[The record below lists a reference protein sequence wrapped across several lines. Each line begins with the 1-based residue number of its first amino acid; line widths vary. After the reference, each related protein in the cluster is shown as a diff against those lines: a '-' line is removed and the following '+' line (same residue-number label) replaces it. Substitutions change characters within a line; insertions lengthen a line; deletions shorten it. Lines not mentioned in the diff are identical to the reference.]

1 MLTIKTGNSTNANAA
16 AAGREVAL
24 QVKEDLD
31 NMKMAFVY
39 SGVQYDQ
46 KEFIDAISAEL
57 PGVPLIG
64 NTSFTGVMTPDVSS
78 PVKTDSPASWQSP
91 TTN

>member
-39 SGVQYDQ
+39 SGEMCIRDSRQPQ
-46 KEFIDAISAEL
+46 AISYR
-57 PGVPLIG
+57 GHRK
-64 NTSFTGVMTPDVSS
+64 TYMT
-78 PVKTDSPASWQSP
+78 
-91 TTN
+91 